1 MKGSFLIQ
9 YPNTEKWVE
18 KTSTPIIS
26 SSVGTSD
33 ETLCSA
39 FEITFLDA
47 GEIKTQSINQLK
59 QVTRTNSTLQLQMPF
74 F

>member
-33 ETLCSA
+33 ETLC
-39 FEITFLDA
+39 
-47 GEIKTQSINQLK
+47 
-59 QVTRTNSTLQLQMPF
+59 
-74 F
+74 